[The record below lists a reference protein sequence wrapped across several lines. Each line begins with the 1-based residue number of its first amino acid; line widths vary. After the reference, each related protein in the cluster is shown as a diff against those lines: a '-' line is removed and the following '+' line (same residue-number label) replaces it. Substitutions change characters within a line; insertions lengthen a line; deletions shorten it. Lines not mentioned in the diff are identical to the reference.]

1 MKTWWYLC
9 LHFTH
14 FIIGGYWSEDL
25 RRWSQAT
32 HQKAQCILWTCP
44 VHSLLGRSS
53 YQSHSPRRE
62 LWPACVWNNKV
73 MNLTYV
79 FPFKEEKEIEI
90 SYSHSQEL
98 PLTLVEFSPPFNI
111 NSDRNIS
118 KFYWIWKLF
127 TFKLSEVT
135 IINTTSF
142 NVDSKKKNEK
152 YNYIIRVEI
161 PQLKTCPPPS
171 LRVCGLCFHSFQ
183 PVSDESLKPLDCKCT
198 QLLLCC
204 HTKTSLWKI
213 IRGNKRKWLVIFCL
227 PRSYNEET
235 AEYL

>member
-1 MKTWWYLC
+1 MTKLSWNKLTNNKKNFQTVWYIIARRKFDIRLFVVKTWWYLC

-127 TFKLSEVT
+127 TL
-135 IINTTSF
+135 
-142 NVDSKKKNEK
+142 
-152 YNYIIRVEI
+152 
-161 PQLKTCPPPS
+161 
-171 LRVCGLCFHSFQ
+171 
-183 PVSDESLKPLDCKCT
+183 
-198 QLLLCC
+198 
-204 HTKTSLWKI
+204 
-213 IRGNKRKWLVIFCL
+213 
-227 PRSYNEET
+227 
-235 AEYL
+235 

>member
-1 MKTWWYLC
+1 MTSLC
-9 LHFTH
+9 LKQQSYESNYFLSWA
-14 FIIGGYWSEDL
+14 WSI
-25 RRWSQAT
+25 QYF
-32 HQKAQCILWTCP
+32 CP
-44 VHSLLGRSS
+44 DQLVTDVRLLA
-53 YQSHSPRRE
+53 E
-62 LWPACVWNNKV
+62 WP
-73 MNLTYV
+73 MFL
-79 FPFKEEKEIEI
+79 PFKEEKEIEI

-98 PLTLVEFSPPFNI
+98 PLTFVEFSPPFNI

>member
-98 PLTLVEFSPPFNI
+98 PLTFVEFSPPFNI

-142 NVDSKKKNEK
+142 NVDSKKK
-152 YNYIIRVEI
+152 
-161 PQLKTCPPPS
+161 
-171 LRVCGLCFHSFQ
+171 
-183 PVSDESLKPLDCKCT
+183 
-198 QLLLCC
+198 
-204 HTKTSLWKI
+204 
-213 IRGNKRKWLVIFCL
+213 KRKIQLYHKGGNSTIENLSSTFTESVRTLL
-227 PRSYNEET
+227 PFIPASQWWEFKATR
-235 AEYL
+235 L